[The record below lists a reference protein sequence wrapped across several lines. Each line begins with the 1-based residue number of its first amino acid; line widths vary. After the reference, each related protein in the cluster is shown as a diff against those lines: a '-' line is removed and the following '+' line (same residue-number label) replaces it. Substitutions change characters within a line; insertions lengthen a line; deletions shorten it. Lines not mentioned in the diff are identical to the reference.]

1 MRYRQAA
8 LYSPLATTCVLA
20 TLLVAVTAATIQ
32 PVVAQTQ
39 PNCPGASAAGQE
51 GSKAEPATQPNRTAA
66 DGTSPGNSG
75 STGWTGGTGG
85 AFIGTN
91 PHGATGNSTTWQPPT
106 ARGLDLAKAPPPE
119 PAPRKC

>member
-8 LYSPLATTCVLA
+8 PGSRPAATRVVA
-20 TLLVAVTAATIQ
+20 ALLVAANVATIQ
-32 PVVAQTQ
+32 PVLAQTQ
-39 PNCPGASAAGQE
+39 PNCPAPSAARAR
-51 GSKAEPATQPNRTAA
+51 SKAEPATQPNTTAG

-91 PHGATGNSTTWQPPT
+91 PQGATRNSTTWQPPT

-119 PAPRKC
+119 C